1 MVTAFADLGLND
13 GEIARY
19 FGVPPSLI
27 LQLRQ
32 AGRPDR
38 MAVFGGG
45 SALDAWHPSD
55 PPATPSLCVS
65 LTRLAASARQA
76 LRRLPW

>member
-32 AGRPDR
+32 ARRPDR

-45 SALDAWHPSD
+45 SALDARHPSD
-55 PPATPSLCVS
+55 PPATPPWYAS
-65 LTRLAASARQA
+65 LTRLAGRLRHA